1 MSENNLIKRLAGIQA
16 VEPRYNS
23 WGLTVVTKE
32 AMDAIKVTAGEA
44 EILIHRLAFMCC
56 DMCGVCPKEQQDP
69 FDCEIIGTGG
79 QS

>member
-1 MSENNLIKRLAGIQA
+1 MSGKNLIKRLDAIQA
-16 VEPRYNS
+16 IEPKYNT
-23 WGLTVVTKE
+23 WGMTVVTKE
-32 AMDAIKVTAGEA
+32 AMDAIKETAGEA

-56 DMCGVCPKEQQDP
+56 DMCGVCPKERQNP